1 MRERTGKKKSRL
13 ESWLKSATTPVFLVS
28 ATRRVL
34 FFNAGCEQL
43 TGWTADEVVGE
54 VTEFVSDPE
63 PQSLQT
69 IINALCPPPEVLAGR
84 EQDVPVFVPSK
95 KGTPVAKLV
104 RFIPVVDAD
113 RVTSVLGI
121 VSALPVTP
129 PNQPTSLALRYHAEL
144 SALRWS
150 LKQRYGLK
158 TVIAR
163 SSIMRRVL
171 EQIQMARQTSLPVHF
186 VGPRGVGKEHLARA
200 IHHEGDS
207 PLGAFVPLDC
217 QQSPFELL
225 EMIKR
230 LLHPQANDSPTTSQH
245 PRTLFLVDVTHL
257 SRDVQERLLAAYH
270 DAEKA
275 RQGPHQMPRLMSS
288 STESLQAAVEDHRL
302 LPEFYFLL
310 TPLIIEVPALR
321 QRMDDLAPL
330 AQAFLESLNR
340 GVSRQVA
347 GFSDPVWPQL
357 REYHWPGNLDELLL
371 VVQEARD
378 NSNGSMI
385 DAKDLPL
392 RFRAGLDAQSIG
404 PIHQIMTEKPIPQL
418 EAHMAA
424 VERDLINRALI
435 QAKQNKTLAA
445 KLLGIARPVLYR
457 RMDALGLSNR
467 EESGDV
473 PIL

>member
-54 VTEFVSDPE
+54 VAEYVSE
-63 PQSLQT
+63 SESQSLPT
-69 IINALCPPPEVLAGR
+69 MVNALCPPPEVLAGR
-84 EQDVPVFVPSK
+84 EQDVPVFVPHKNGS
-95 KGTPVAKLV
+95 PAAKLV
-104 RFIPVVDAD
+104 RFIPVMEAAD

-121 VSALPVTP
+121 ISELPVTP
-129 PNQPTSLALRYHAEL
+129 SHQPTSLALRYHAEL

-158 TVIAR
+158 TVIAH
-163 SSIMRRVL
+163 SPVMQRVL
-171 EQIQMARQTSLPVHF
+171 EQIQMARQSRVPVHF
-186 VGPRGVGKEHLARA
+186 SGPRGVGKEHLARA

-217 QQSPFELL
+217 QQSPFDLL
-225 EMIKR
+225 EMLKR
-230 LLHPQANDSPTTSQH
+230 LLHPQGDDFPIASQQL
-245 PRTLFLVDVTHL
+245 RTLFLIDVTQL
-257 SRDVQERLLAAYH
+257 TRDVQERLLAAYRD
-270 DAEKA
+270 DAKSGA
-275 RQGPHQMPRLMSS
+275 RRSPLPRLMSS
-288 STESLQAAVEDHRL
+288 SSEPLAIAVTDDRL
-302 LPEFYFLL
+302 LPELFFRL
-310 TPLIIEVPALR
+310 TPLIIDVPALR

-340 GVSRQVA
+340 GVNRQVA
-347 GFSDPVWPQL
+347 GFSDSVWTQL

-378 NSNGSMI
+378 NSSGPMI
-385 DAKDLPL
+385 DVKDLPL
-392 RFRAGLDAQSIG
+392 RFRAGLDGQSIG
-404 PIHQIMTEKPIPQL
+404 PMQRAFAAEPIPQL
-418 EAHMAA
+418 EAHLAS
-424 VERDLINRALI
+424 VERDLIDRALA

-445 KLLGIARPVLYR
+445 KLLGIPRTVLYR
-457 RMDALGLSNR
+457 RLEALGYSDQV
-467 EESGDV
+467 ESGKGR
-473 PIL
+473 